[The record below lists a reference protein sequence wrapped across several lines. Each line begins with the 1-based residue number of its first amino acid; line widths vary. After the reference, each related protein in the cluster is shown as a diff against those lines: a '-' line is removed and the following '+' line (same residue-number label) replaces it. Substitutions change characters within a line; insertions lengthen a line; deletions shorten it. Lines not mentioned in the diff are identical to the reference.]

1 MSIYNLIKYSDSHSK
16 TSGSWSQYYKGDL
29 NANLADYES
38 FISKIKIGGC
48 TSNDDNTKIVY
59 IAVPLK
65 YLSKFWRTLEMPT
78 LKLISFKNGHQH
90 ASLPTQLEQE
100 RLLTKYK
107 TLWCSCNF
115 ISSW

>member
-1 MSIYNLIKYSDSHSK
+1 MSMYNLIKYSDSHSK

-65 YLSKFWRTLEMPT
+65 YLSKFWRTLEMPQT
-78 LKLISFKNGHQH
+78 NSEINLILKWS
-90 ASLPTQLEQE
+90 PTCVINNSI
-100 RLLTKYK
+100 RAGTITY
-107 TLWCSCNF
+107 
-115 ISSW
+115 

>member
-1 MSIYNLIKYSDSHSK
+1 MSMYNLIKYSDSHSK

-65 YLSKFWRTLEMPT
+65 YLSKFWRTVEMPQT
-78 LKLISFKNGHQH
+78 NSEINLILKWS
-90 ASLPTQLEQE
+90 PTCVITNSI
-100 RLLTKYK
+100 RAGTITY
-107 TLWCSCNF
+107 
-115 ISSW
+115 

>member
-1 MSIYNLIKYSDSHSK
+1 MSMYNLIKYSDSYSK

-65 YLSKFWRTLEMPT
+65 YLSKFWRTLEMPQT
-78 LKLISFKNGHQH
+78 NSEINLILKWS
-90 ASLPTQLEQE
+90 PTCVITNSI
-100 RLLTKYK
+100 RTGTITY
-107 TLWCSCNF
+107 
-115 ISSW
+115 